1 MRKPSAGW
9 FQRARAA
16 GWKRAQPEA
25 GRYRLGAAADRVV
38 ISPFK
43 ASRIPHRYGGNEGMG
58 DERSVPKPGGTAG
71 ILPAPA
77 AKPLPGRFL
86 IPGAEKE
93 WNFYGKGNIKGRCP
107 RI

>member
-1 MRKPSAGW
+1 MRKPLRDGFRERAPSAGNARSQKQDGTASELPPIGW
-9 FQRARAA
+9 EFPPLRRA
-16 GWKRAQPEA
+16 G
-25 GRYRLGAAADRVV
+25 YRTVMA
-38 ISPFK
+38 
-43 ASRIPHRYGGNEGMG
+43 GNEGMS

-93 WNFYGKGNIKGRCP
+93 WNFLW
-107 RI
+107 